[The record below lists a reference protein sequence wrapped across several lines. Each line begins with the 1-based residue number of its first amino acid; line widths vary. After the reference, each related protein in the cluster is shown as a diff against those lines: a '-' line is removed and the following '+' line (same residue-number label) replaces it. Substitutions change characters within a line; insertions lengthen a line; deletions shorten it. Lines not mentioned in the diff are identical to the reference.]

1 MKEHKY
7 IQVEVDVEVVPK
19 AWYMDYVN
27 DTENRLYAMAERVQ
41 AMEDQLAKLAPKP
54 TIPLEA
60 LQEVL
65 ELVRNNQ
72 KITAIKTLRNWTP
85 GLSLL
90 DAKKFVDTLR

>member
-1 MKEHKY
+1 MKQT
-7 IQVEVDVEVVPK
+7 IQVEVDVEVVPRT
-19 AWYMDYVN
+19 WYMDYVN
-27 DTENRLYAMAERVQ
+27 DTENRLYAMGERVQ
-41 AMEDQLAKLAPKP
+41 TLENQLAKLAPKP
-54 TIPLEA
+54 TITL
-60 LQEVL
+60 EVL